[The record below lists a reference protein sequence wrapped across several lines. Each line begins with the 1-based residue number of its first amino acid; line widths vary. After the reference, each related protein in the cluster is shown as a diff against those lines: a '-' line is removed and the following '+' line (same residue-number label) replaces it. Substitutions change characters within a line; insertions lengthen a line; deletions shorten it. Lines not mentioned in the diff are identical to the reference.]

1 MKLKFKILCITSA
14 LCFLGSGACFSAFA
28 AEQLQLPS
36 GDEEY
41 TTPVVVEEQPVTVEP
56 TVPVEPVAPV
66 ITTEPD
72 PATTYTPD
80 PVYTE
85 SYTTEQPV
93 TTDPGY
99 TEPDTTGT
107 QTGTDQ
113 TYSATYTD
121 VISDGNF
128 PAAATYSVPTT
139 DYYSSY
145 STNYNYDYAANAQ
158 QYNQYLYNTYQAQY
172 DDNYIYV
179 PEYEAPAE
187 SLIETS
193 SKQVDT
199 DELTKDDWK
208 SIMLDLSDGNLN
220 DDGAQTFSFIKDN
233 EEKGDSNMM
242 WMVYLGTALIIASIL
257 MVIFVFVTMGKENA
271 KNKEFYYV

>member
-1 MKLKFKILCITSA
+1 MKLKLKLLCAASA
-14 LCFLGSGACFSAFA
+14 LCFLGSVACFSAFA
-28 AEQLQLPS
+28 AEQIQLPS

-41 TTPVVVEEQPVTVEP
+41 TAPAVTEQPVAVEP
-56 TVPVEPVAPV
+56 TVPVEPAAPV

-72 PATTYTPD
+72 PTTTYTPD
-80 PVYTE
+80 PGYTE
-85 SYTTEQPV
+85 SYTVEQPV
-93 TTDPGY
+93 ATDPGY
-99 TEPDTTGT
+99 TDPGT
-107 QTGTDQ
+107 SAQTVTDQ

-128 PAAATYSVPTT
+128 PEAATYSVPTT

-145 STNYNYDYAANAQ
+145 QTNYNYDYAANAQ
-158 QYNQYLYNTYQAQY
+158 QYNQYVYNTTQAQY

-179 PEYEAPAE
+179 PEYEAPTE

-193 SKQVDT
+193 SKEVDT

-208 SIMLDLSDGNLN
+208 SIMLDISDGNLN

-233 EEKGDSNMM
+233 EEEGDSDMM
-242 WMVYLGTALIIASIL
+242 WMVYLGTALVIVSIL
-257 MVIFVFVTMGKENA
+257 MVIFVFVTMSKENA
-271 KNKEFYYV
+271 KNKEFYYI